1 MYGHEKVTNNAIRL
15 IMAGILVGYRIEY
28 ELVDATLK
36 TNINLRRWK
45 KEIISSVQDV
55 LPYAHVEVFKDFY
68 RITIG
73 VLPTFEEVKKIGSNI
88 ASNKHIGKYVRVHS
102 YTTWF
107 FYFAKSNKLFKRK
120 KQSVKSMV
128 IK

>member
-1 MYGHEKVTNNAIRL
+1 MYGHQKVTNNAIKL
-15 IMAGILVGYRIEY
+15 IMAGMVVGYMIEY
-28 ELVDATLK
+28 ELVTKNLK
-36 TNINLRRWK
+36 TSMNLRRWK

-73 VLPTFEEVKKIGSNI
+73 VLPTFNELKEIGRNI
-88 ASNKHIGKYVRVHS
+88 ASHKHIGKHVKVHY

-107 FYFAKSNKLFKRK
+107 FYFAKSKKLFKK
-120 KQSVKSMV
+120 LCS
-128 IK
+128 